1 MKEHEPEQ
9 VQQALQHERVL
20 EPSHYDLSDQLARNH
35 AALVE
40 LAAQRVHLENEWTR
54 LQDEQSRIISEMTK

>member
-1 MKEHEPEQ
+1 MKELEPELI
-9 VQQALQHERVL
+9 QQALGHERVL